1 MDFKVRETIDI
12 DIIGSEKSKHLNET
26 IYLLLDFDYDENI
39 SIFGNQSLESVREN
53 LSEITNIDSN
63 LETIQEKQQNFEKTI
78 EEGLIK
84 RDESNKNNDYNK
96 NSSSTQ
102 EKSRLSNAYPNLI
115 QADDHEVLNVS
126 RIKRFKKN
134 SKTLIKHIKLIFTRF
149 IRSVSK
155 LK

>member
-26 IYLLLDFDYDENI
+26 IYSLLDFDYDENI

-63 LETIQEKQQNFEKTI
+63 LETIQEEQQNFEKTI

-102 EKSRLSNAYPNLI
+102 EKSRLSNTYPNLI

-134 SKTLIKHIKLIFTRF
+134 IKTLIKHIKLIFTRF

>member
-26 IYLLLDFDYDENI
+26 IYSLLDFDYDENI

-63 LETIQEKQQNFEKTI
+63 LETIQEEQQNFEKTI

-102 EKSRLSNAYPNLI
+102 EKSRLSNTYPNLI

-134 SKTLIKHIKLIFTRF
+134 TF
-149 IRSVSK
+149 
-155 LK
+155 

>member
-63 LETIQEKQQNFEKTI
+63 LETIQEEQQNFEKTI

-84 RDESNKNNDYNK
+84 RDESNNNNDYNK

-134 SKTLIKHIKLIFTRF
+134 IKTLIKHIKLIFTRF

>member
-63 LETIQEKQQNFEKTI
+63 LETIQEEQQNFEKTI

>member
-26 IYLLLDFDYDENI
+26 IYSLLYFDYDENI

-63 LETIQEKQQNFEKTI
+63 LETIQEEQQNFEKTI